1 MSSARRKSNA
11 ASCPDSRFPAA
22 PRARDRET
30 LAYEVVRKLVEEG
43 ISGTLFPDD
52 IREAARTISGSS
64 DESALSELRRRIA
77 AEADLFSPGTRER
90 ATAEKRT
97 LAREL
102 LDGVF
107 APFEGSLE
115 GEAAAGA
122 ALPGTV
128 TEIVLHASD
137 AKSVEIALLNAR
149 IDFRVEEPRTGETE
163 RLMLAVERSKPIRAR
178 TRLDVREGASPELV
192 LVRIV
197 GHRGAGKRRT

>member
-30 LAYEVVRKLVEEG
+30 LAYEVVRKLVGEG

-52 IREAARTISGSS
+52 IREAARTISGSP

-77 AEADLFSPGTRER
+77 AEADLFFPGTRER

-107 APFEGSLE
+107 APFEGRLE

-137 AKSVEIALLNAR
+137 AKSVEIALL
-149 IDFRVEEPRTGETE
+149 DFRVEEPRTGETE